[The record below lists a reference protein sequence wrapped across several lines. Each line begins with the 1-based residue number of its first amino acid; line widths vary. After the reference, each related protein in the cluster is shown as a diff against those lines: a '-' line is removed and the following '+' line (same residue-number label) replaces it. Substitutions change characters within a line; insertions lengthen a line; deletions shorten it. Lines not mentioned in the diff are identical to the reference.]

1 MHVEAFDKNIPVLVV
16 NDLYTKHELEQM
28 SLEIDSLYEKSLLP
42 TMTGAATTNKLLQK
56 NTKGLFLDE
65 HFNNNRDSSTC
76 LQLNRKVFFKENVNV
91 FKKVLPTFSLISTS
105 NRDTTLISWYDHNT
119 YYKPHVDVSS
129 ITALTYFIK
138 DDNFSGGALVFNDFD
153 LKIKP
158 YNGLTVL
165 MVGSL
170 LHSVTQVRNLKD
182 KEIPLRVTMS
192 QFLLHLG

>member
-1 MHVEAFDKNIPVLVV
+1 MHVEAFDKNIPVLVI
-16 NDLYTKHELEQM
+16 NDLYTKYELEQM

-65 HFNNNRDSSTC
+65 YFNDNRDSSAC

-91 FKKVLPTFSLISTS
+91 FKKVSPAFSLISTS

-119 YYKPHVDVSS
+119 YYKPHVDLSS

-138 DDNFSGGALVFNDFD
+138 DDNFSGGTLVFNDFD